1 MSDLCRNNLSFLVV
15 KKGRQIEIMN
25 RHEMEIE
32 KENYEGFFNT
42 LAMVIKKYG
51 RACLEKK
58 SNNLQDQSKDIKL

>member
-42 LAMVIKKYG
+42 LAMVIKKY
-51 RACLEKK
+51 EV
-58 SNNLQDQSKDIKL
+58 S